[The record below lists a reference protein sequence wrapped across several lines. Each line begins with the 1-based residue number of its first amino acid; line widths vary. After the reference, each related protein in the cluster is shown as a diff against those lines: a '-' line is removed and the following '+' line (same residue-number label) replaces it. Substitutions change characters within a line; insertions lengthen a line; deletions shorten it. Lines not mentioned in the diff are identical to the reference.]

1 LRTLLNELSLASFVK
16 TTGGKGLHVVVP
28 LQRIHT
34 WDEVKSFS
42 KALAEHL
49 AQLIPERFL
58 ANMSKQKRKG
68 KIYVD
73 YLRNGKGATAVA
85 AYSTR
90 ARPGAPLSVPLSWDE
105 LSNDLRSDH
114 FTIENIHERLGRL
127 RKDPWKDYL
136 TTRQRIT
143 RAMISSLNSSR

>member
-1 LRTLLNELSLASFVK
+1 M
-16 TTGGKGLHVVVP
+16 
-28 LQRIHT
+28 
-34 WDEVKSFS
+34 
-42 KALAEHL
+42 
-49 AQLIPERFL
+49 IPERFL

-90 ARPGAPLSVPLSWDE
+90 ARPGAPVSVPLSWDE
-105 LSNDLRSDH
+105 LSNDMRSDH
-114 FTIENIHERLGRL
+114 FTVGNLQARLERL
-127 RKDPWKDYL
+127 RKDPWKDYF

-143 RAMISSLNSSR
+143 RRMLSALS